1 MIVIK
6 FVHLQFNGNEGFAN
20 IDEFTWRGW
29 EEGAWEMLG
38 LSHVIGFIQVIPLEL
53 MTDNTDYYCPILKLF
68 CLKLLL
74 VFSIT
79 GEIMFTA
86 TKPGSFHDQIILER
100 SSFGKALRDPTNP
113 LRLPRQLRF
122 RYREEG
128 SCNPVFLTLGQISPM
143 YSPYVYVVDQ
153 LTVVKDLPLV
163 IDRFCET
170 FLAHSGLETTGRW
183 VENGKNL
190 RLIAFSAVN
199 VYNFQVKLPV
209 DPLCWHSDD
218 FCGHDI
224 FHICNRWCYHKCDFV
239 RAFLARQTLLAP
251 AEDTRHTLAAY
262 WRNAT
267 IVLPLEMNWG
277 RRYINYKH
285 RS

>member
-1 MIVIK
+1 M
-6 FVHLQFNGNEGFAN
+6 
-20 IDEFTWRGW
+20 W
-29 EEGAWEMLG
+29 G

-53 MTDNTDYYCPILKLF
+53 MTDNMDYYCPILKLF
-68 CLKLLL
+68 CLKLLIVL
-74 VFSIT
+74 SVT
-79 GEIMFTA
+79 DEIMFTA
-86 TKPGSFHDQIILER
+86 TKPGSFHDQLILER

-122 RYREEG
+122 RDRGEAS
-128 SCNPVFLTLGQISPM
+128 SCNPVFLTLAQISPT

-153 LTVVKDLPLV
+153 LTDVKDLPLV

-170 FLAHSGLETTGRW
+170 FLAYSGLETTGRW
-183 VENGKNL
+183 VETGKNL

-209 DPLCWHSDD
+209 DPQCSHSDD
-218 FCGHDI
+218 FCGHDNG
-224 FHICNRWCYHKCDFV
+224 HICNRWCYHRCDFV
-239 RAFLARQTLLAP
+239 RANLARQTMLPP
-251 AEDTRHTLAAY
+251 ANDTRHTLAAY

-267 IVLPLEMNWG
+267 IVLPLLMNWG

-285 RS
+285 